1 MNLERI
7 YECEKRD
14 GNCPE
19 IFEQSYVFRYLYF
32 RWYFAIEVCK
42 IFEFVLRIS
51 FAL

>member
-19 IFEQSYVFRYLYF
+19 IFESYVFKYLYF
-32 RWYFAIEVCK
+32 R
-42 IFEFVLRIS
+42 
-51 FAL
+51 